1 MKVVVQRVNQAS
13 VSIGNKV
20 INRISEG
27 LLLLLGIEKDDNYD
41 DSLWLVNKII
51 NLRLFSDTELKMN
64 HSILDI
70 NGEILVISQFTLHAK
85 IKKGN
90 RPSFVKAAKPDYAKT
105 LYDHFISKL
114 NAGLE
119 KDVKS
124 GIFGENMKVKLINN
138 GPVTIVID
146 TKNKQ

>member
-51 NLRLFSDTELKMN
+51 NYEFDL
-64 HSILDI
+64 
-70 NGEILVISQFTLHAK
+70 
-85 IKKGN
+85 
-90 RPSFVKAAKPDYAKT
+90 
-105 LYDHFISKL
+105 
-114 NAGLE
+114 
-119 KDVKS
+119 
-124 GIFGENMKVKLINN
+124 
-138 GPVTIVID
+138 
-146 TKNKQ
+146 

>member
-85 IKKGN
+85 IKNGN
-90 RPSFVKAAKPDYAKT
+90 RPSFVKAAKPDYAKP
-105 LYDHFISKL
+105 LYDHFIGKL
-114 NAGLE
+114 NASLE

>member
-13 VSIGNKV
+13 VTIGDKV

-27 LLLLLGIEKDDNYD
+27 FLLLLGIEKDDNYD
-41 DSLWLVNKII
+41 DSLWLVSKII

-70 NGEILVISQFTLHAK
+70 NGEILVVSQFTLHAK

-90 RPSFVKAAKPDYAKT
+90 RPSFVKAAKPNHAKL
-105 LYDHFISKL
+105 LYDHFICNL
-114 NAGLE
+114 NAILK

-124 GIFGENMKVKLINN
+124 GVFGENMRVKLINN

>member
-85 IKKGN
+85 IKNGN
-90 RPSFVKAAKPDYAKT
+90 RPSFVKAAKPDYAKP
-105 LYDHFISKL
+105 H
-114 NAGLE
+114 
-119 KDVKS
+119 
-124 GIFGENMKVKLINN
+124 
-138 GPVTIVID
+138 
-146 TKNKQ
+146 

>member
-51 NLRLFSDTELKMN
+51 NLRLFSDTEMKMN

-85 IKKGN
+85 IKNGN
-90 RPSFVKAAKPDYAKT
+90 RPSFVKAAKPDYAKP
-105 LYDHFISKL
+105 LYDHFIGKL
-114 NAGLE
+114 NASLE

>member
-13 VSIGNKV
+13 VTIGDKV
-20 INRISEG
+20 INCISEG
-27 LLLLLGIEKDDNYD
+27 FLLLLGIEKDDNYD

-85 IKKGN
+85 IKNGN
-90 RPSFVKAAKPDYAKT
+90 RPSFVKAAKPDYAKP

>member
-13 VSIGNKV
+13 VTIGDKV

-27 LLLLLGIEKDDNYD
+27 FLLLLGIEKDDNYD
-41 DSLWLVNKII
+41 DSLWLVSKII

-90 RPSFVKAAKPDYAKT
+90 RPSFVKAAKPNHAKL
-105 LYDHFISKL
+105 LYDHFICNL
-114 NAGLE
+114 NAILK

-124 GIFGENMKVKLINN
+124 GVFGENMRVKLINN

>member
-13 VSIGNKV
+13 VTIGDKV
-20 INRISEG
+20 INCISEG
-27 LLLLLGIEKDDNYD
+27 FLLLLGIEKDDNYD

-85 IKKGN
+85 IKNGN
-90 RPSFVKAAKPDYAKT
+90 RPSFVKAAKPDYAKP

-114 NAGLE
+114 NASLE

>member
-13 VSIGNKV
+13 VTIGDKV
-20 INRISEG
+20 INCISEG
-27 LLLLLGIEKDDNYD
+27 FLLLLGIEKDDNYD

-90 RPSFVKAAKPDYAKT
+90 RPSFVKAAKPEHAKL
-105 LYDHFISKL
+105 LYDHFICSL
-114 NAGLE
+114 NAILK

-124 GIFGENMKVKLINN
+124 GVFGENMRVNLINN

>member
-85 IKKGN
+85 IKNGN

>member
-85 IKKGN
+85 IKNGN
-90 RPSFVKAAKPDYAKT
+90 RPSFVKAAKPDYAKP

-114 NAGLE
+114 NARLE

>member
-13 VSIGNKV
+13 VTIGDKV

-27 LLLLLGIEKDDNYD
+27 FLLLLGIEKDDNFD

-51 NLRLFSDTELKMN
+51 NLRLFSDNELKMN

-90 RPSFVKAAKPDYAKT
+90 RPSFVKAAKPDHAKL
-105 LYDHFISKL
+105 LYDHFICNL
-114 NAGLE
+114 NTILK

-124 GIFGENMKVKLINN
+124 GIFGENMRVKLINN

>member
-13 VSIGNKV
+13 VTIGDKI

-27 LLLLLGIEKDDNYD
+27 FLLLVGIEKDDNYD

-85 IKKGN
+85 IKNGN
-90 RPSFVKAAKPDYAKT
+90 RPSFVKAAKPDYAKP
-105 LYDHFISKL
+105 LYDHFIGKL

>member
-13 VSIGNKV
+13 VTIGDKV

-27 LLLLLGIEKDDNYD
+27 FLLLLGIEKEDNYD
-41 DSLWLVNKII
+41 DSLWLVSKII

-64 HSILDI
+64 HSILDV

-90 RPSFVKAAKPDYAKT
+90 RPSFVKAAKPEHAKII
-105 LYDHFISKL
+105 YDHFICKL
-114 NAGLE
+114 NAVLK

-124 GIFGENMKVKLINN
+124 GVFGENMSVKLINN

>member
-85 IKKGN
+85 IKNGN
-90 RPSFVKAAKPDYAKT
+90 RPSFVKAAKPDYAKP
-105 LYDHFISKL
+105 LYDHFICKL

>member
-85 IKKGN
+85 IKNGN
-90 RPSFVKAAKPDYAKT
+90 RPSFVKAAKPDYAKP
-105 LYDHFISKL
+105 LYDHFIGKL
-114 NAGLE
+114 NASLA

>member
-13 VSIGNKV
+13 VTIGDKV
-20 INRISEG
+20 INCISEG
-27 LLLLLGIEKDDNYD
+27 FLLLLGIEKDDNYD

-85 IKKGN
+85 IKNGN
-90 RPSFVKAAKPDYAKT
+90 RPSFVKAAKPDYAKP
-105 LYDHFISKL
+105 LYDHFIGKL
-114 NAGLE
+114 NACLE

>member
-51 NLRLFSDTELKMN
+51 NLRLFSDTEMKMN

-85 IKKGN
+85 IKNGN
-90 RPSFVKAAKPDYAKT
+90 RPSFVKAAKPDYAKP
-105 LYDHFISKL
+105 LYDHFIGKL
-114 NAGLE
+114 NASLE

-124 GIFGENMKVKLINN
+124 VIFGDNMKVKLINN

>member
-13 VSIGNKV
+13 VTIGDKV
-20 INRISEG
+20 INCISEG
-27 LLLLLGIEKDDNYD
+27 FLLLLGIEKDDNYD

-85 IKKGN
+85 IKNGN
-90 RPSFVKAAKPDYAKT
+90 RPSFVKAAKPDYAKP
-105 LYDHFISKL
+105 LYDHFICSLIAILK
-114 NAGLE
+114 

-124 GIFGENMKVKLINN
+124 GVFGENMRVNLINN

>member
-13 VSIGNKV
+13 VTIGDKV

-27 LLLLLGIEKDDNYD
+27 FLLLLGIEKDDNYD
-41 DSLWLVNKII
+41 DSLWLVSKII

-90 RPSFVKAAKPDYAKT
+90 RPSFVKAAKPDHAKL
-105 LYDHFISKL
+105 LYDHFICNL
-114 NAGLE
+114 NAILK

-124 GIFGENMKVKLINN
+124 GVFGENMRVKLINN